1 MAKVRVAVLIS
12 GRGSNM
18 QSLVTAAENKNYPA
32 EIVVVVSNK
41 KDAKG
46 IRFAEKKGIPVQV
59 VEHSLYDNRQRHEDE
74 IDKVVRE
81 AKAELICLAGYMR
94 VLSESFVNKWEGK
107 IINIHPSLLPSFPGV
122 DTHERA
128 LKRGVRVHGCSV
140 HFVTNELDG
149 GPIIAQGVVPV
160 HPNGN
165 AETLAARV
173 LEVEHRLYPHALG
186 LIASG
191 KIRWGGDKNIH
202 TNEAKIENLLL
213 YDDKN
218 DN

>member
-1 MAKVRVAVLIS
+1 MTKVRVAVLIS

-18 QSLVTAAENKNYPA
+18 QSLVTAAEDKDYPA

-46 IRFAEKKGIPVQV
+46 VRFAEKKGIPIRV
-59 VEHSLYDNRQRHEDE
+59 VEHSLYDSRKKHEDE
-74 IDKVVRE
+74 IDKIVRE
-81 AKAELICLAGYMR
+81 TEAELICLAGYMR

-140 HFVTNELDG
+140 HFVTSELDG

-160 HPNGN
+160 HPDDN
-165 AETLAARV
+165 AEKLATRV
-173 LEVEHRLYPHALG
+173 LEVEHQLYPQALE
-186 LIASG
+186 LVASG
-191 KIRWGGDKNIH
+191 KIQWDNRMKVRNNGMR
-202 TNEAKIENLLL
+202 IENLLL
-213 YDDKN
+213 YMD
-218 DN
+218 